1 MLFVHGVLMLAM
13 KHIVLPEPPEPPE
26 PMASLASRAVTIS

>member
-1 MLFVHGVLMLAM
+1 MLFVHGVLVLAM
-13 KHIVLPEPPEPPE
+13 KHIVLPEPPE